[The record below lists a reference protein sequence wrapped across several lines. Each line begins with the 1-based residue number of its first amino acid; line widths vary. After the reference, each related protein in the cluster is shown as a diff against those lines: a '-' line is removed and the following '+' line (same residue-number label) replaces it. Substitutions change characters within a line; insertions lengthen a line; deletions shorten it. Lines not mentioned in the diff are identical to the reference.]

1 MTEASAVPSTVAR
14 PPYRADHVGSLLRP
28 QAVKDARRRF
38 YEEKSIG
45 AEELAA
51 AEDEAIRAVVKVQEN
66 AGLPVVTDGEIRRSF
81 WHYDFMGGLVGLD
94 LDERDEGVQ
103 FHGVKLRP
111 IFPTI
116 TGKLDFPDDHP
127 MLEHYRYVASVT
139 KVMPKISIPGPSCC
153 HFRTA
158 KADIHPKEY
167 REDAEALFADLATTY
182 AKAVQAFYDAGCRY
196 LQMDDIF
203 FAYLCDPKHRAAKAA
218 DGEDPD
224 WLIDRYAWMMHEAIK
239 DRPADM
245 VIGMHMCRGNFVST
259 YAAEGAYDPAADAIF
274 NKTGVDVYFMEY
286 DSERAGGLEPLR
298 LLPKGGKRVLP
309 GFITTKVGELEDLD
323 DLKRKFDAASK
334 FADIGQL
341 GIAPQCGFASTEE
354 GNKVTEDDQ
363 KRKLDLVVRTAEAIW
378 GGVDR

>member
-1 MTEASAVPSTVAR
+1 MSTVSNAPSTAAR

-28 QAVKDARRRF
+28 QSVKDARRRH
-38 YEEKSIG
+38 YEEKSID
-45 AEELAA
+45 AEELKAV
-51 AEDEAIRAVVKVQEN
+51 EDEAIRAVVRMQQN

-81 WHYDFMGGLVGLD
+81 WHYDFMGGLEGLD
-94 LDERDEGVQ
+94 LEERDEGVQ

-127 MLEHYRYVASVT
+127 MLEHYRFVAET
-139 KVMPKISIPGPSCC
+139 TDVMPKISIPGPSCC
-153 HFRTA
+153 HFRVA
-158 KADIHPKEY
+158 RADIHPKEY
-167 REDAEALFADLATTY
+167 QDADALFADLAATY
-182 AKAVQAFYDAGCRY
+182 AKAVRAFYDAGCRY

-218 DGEDPD
+218 DGQDPD

-239 DRPADM
+239 DRPDDM

-274 NKTGVDVYFMEY
+274 NKTGVDIYFMEY

-298 LLPKGGKRVLP
+298 LLPKGRKRVLP
-309 GFITTKVGELEDLD
+309 GFITTKVGDLEDLD

-334 FADIGQL
+334 FADIDQL

-354 GNKVTEDDQ
+354 GNKITEDDQ
-363 KRKLDLVVRTAEAIW
+363 KRKLDLVVKTAETIW

>member
-1 MTEASAVPSTVAR
+1 MPATSIAK

-28 QAVKDARRRF
+28 QAVKDARKRLH
-38 YEEKSIG
+38 EDHAID
-45 AEELAA
+45 AEELREV
-51 AEDEAIRAVVKVQEN
+51 EDEAIRDVVRMQEE
-66 AGLPVVTDGEIRRSF
+66 AGLLAVTDGEIRRSF
-81 WHYDFMGGLVGLD
+81 WHYDFMGD
-94 LDERDEGVQ
+94 LTGFDMETRDEGVQ

-116 TGKLDFPDDHP
+116 KEKLDFPADHP

-139 KVMPKISIPGPSCC
+139 KVTPKISIPGPSCC

-167 REDAEALFADLATTY
+167 QDPDALFADLAKTY

-218 DGEDPD
+218 EGDDPD
-224 WLIDRYAWMMHEAIK
+224 WLIQRYAWMMHEAIK
-239 DRPADM
+239 DRPDDM
-245 VIGMHMCRGNFVST
+245 VIGMHMCRGNFQST

-274 NKTGVDVYFMEY
+274 NQTDVDIYFMEY
-286 DSERAGGLEPLR
+286 DSERAGGLDPLR
-298 LLPKGGKRVLP
+298 LLPKGKKRVLP
-309 GFITTKVGELEDLD
+309 GFITTKTGDLENLD

-334 FADIGQL
+334 FADIDQL

-354 GNKVTEDDQ
+354 GNKITVDDQ
-363 KRKLDLVVRTAEAIW
+363 RRKLDLVVKTAETIW
-378 GGVDR
+378 GGVDK